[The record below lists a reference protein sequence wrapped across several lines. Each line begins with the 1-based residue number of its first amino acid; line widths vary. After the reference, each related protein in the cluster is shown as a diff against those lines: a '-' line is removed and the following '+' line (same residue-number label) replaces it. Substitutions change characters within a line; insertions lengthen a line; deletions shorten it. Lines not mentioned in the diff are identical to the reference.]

1 MDALS
6 EALNAVRMTGAIFF
20 HAECAAPWGFAV
32 PSVSEVQHVLSP
44 GTERLVNYNLMTEG
58 TAVARFGDG
67 EEVTLRPG
75 DLTILPHG
83 DAHTVSN
90 GSPRAFIDDTAGV
103 ADILRGNVRMLRFGE
118 DGEITRFICGFFG
131 CERSADRLFLAGL
144 PRLIRINIRENPASA
159 WLETAIRHL
168 VSEAESERPGRSILL
183 SRMAE
188 SLFIEA
194 LRCYMEQLPSDQTGW
209 LAGARDPIVGGIL
222 ALLHRDPSHDWTL
235 DMLASAV
242 GASRSVIA
250 KRFDRFIGDSPHGLS
265 GALAPGAGGK
275 TAARLGETGHPDRR
289 GGRLRIRSGLQPRLQ
304 AIVRAA
310 AGAIPATAGQRNAS
324 GGRRGARQVIKCGP
338 VARFP
343 T

>member
-20 HAECAAPWGFAV
+20 HAECAAPWGFEV
-32 PSVSEVQHVLSP
+32 PSVSQVQHVLSP

-58 TAVARFGDG
+58 TAVARFSDG

-90 GSPRAFIDDTAGV
+90 GSPRAFIDDTAGL

-118 DGEITRFICGFFG
+118 GGEITRFICGFFG

-144 PRLIRINIRENPASA
+144 PRLIRINIRENPTSA

-168 VSEAESERPGRSILL
+168 VSEAESDRPGRSILL

-194 LRCYMEQLPSDQTGW
+194 LRCHMEQLPSDQTGW
-209 LAGARDPIVGGIL
+209 LAGARDPVVGGIL
-222 ALLHRDPSHDWTL
+222 ALLHREPSRDWTL
-235 DMLASAV
+235 DALASAV
-242 GASRSVIA
+242 GSSRSVIA
-250 KRFDRFIGDSPHGLS
+250 KRFDRFIGDSPM
-265 GALAPGAGGK
+265 AYLARW
-275 TAARLGETGHPDRR
+275 RLE
-289 GGRLRIRSGLQPRLQ
+289 L
-304 AIVRAA
+304 
-310 AGAIPATAGQRNAS
+310 
-324 GGRRGARQVIKCGP
+324 GARQLRASAKPVIQIAAEVGYESEAAFNRAFKRSFGLPPAQYRRRQASETP
-338 VARFP
+338 VPDAGVIGTASGADR
-343 T
+343 

>member
-32 PSVSEVQHVLSP
+32 PSVSQVQHVLSP
-44 GTERLVNYNLMTEG
+44 GTERLVNYNLLTEG
-58 TAVARFGDG
+58 TAVARFSDG
-67 EEVTLRPG
+67 EGVTLRPG

-83 DAHTVSN
+83 DALTVSN
-90 GSPRAFIDDTAGV
+90 GSPRAFIDDTAGL

-144 PRLIRINIRENPASA
+144 PRLIRINIRENPAST

-168 VSEAESERPGRSILL
+168 VSEGESDRPGRSILL

-194 LRCYMEQLPSDQTGW
+194 LRCYMEQLPSDRTGW

-222 ALLHRDPSHDWTL
+222 AALHREPSKDWTL
-235 DMLASAV
+235 DRLASAV
-242 GASRSVIA
+242 GSSRSVIA
-250 KRFDRFIGDSPHGLS
+250 KRFNRFIGESPMAYLGRW
-265 GALAPGAGGK
+265 
-275 TAARLGETGHPDRR
+275 RLE
-289 GGRLRIRSGLQPRLQ
+289 L
-304 AIVRAA
+304 
-310 AGAIPATAGQRNAS
+310 
-324 GGRRGARQVIKCGP
+324 GARQLRASGKPVIQIAAEVGYESEAAFNRAFKRTFGVP
-338 VARFP
+338 PAQYRRRQGNGTHRPDAPSFGRSADAES
-343 T
+343 

>member
-32 PSVSEVQHVLSP
+32 PSVANVQHVLSP
-44 GTERLVNYNLMTEG
+44 GTERLVNYNLVTEG
-58 TAVARFGDG
+58 TATARFGDG
-67 EEVTLRPG
+67 EEVSLRPG

-90 GSPRAFIDDTAGV
+90 GSPHTFIDDTADL
-103 ADILRGNVRMLRFGE
+103 ADILQGNAGMLRFGE

-144 PRLIRINIRENPASA
+144 PRLIRINIRDNPGSA
-159 WLETAIRHL
+159 WLESAIRHL
-168 VSEAESERPGRSILL
+168 VSEAESNRPGRAVLL

-209 LAGARDPIVGGIL
+209 LAGARDPVVGGVL
-222 ALLHRDPSHDWTL
+222 ALLHRDPANDWTL
-235 DMLASAV
+235 DTLASAV
-242 GASRSVIA
+242 GSSRSVIA
-250 KRFDRFIGDSPHGLS
+250 KRFDRYIGGSPMAYLGRW
-265 GALAPGAGGK
+265 
-275 TAARLGETGHPDRR
+275 RLE
-289 GGRLRIRSGLQPRLQ
+289 L
-304 AIVRAA
+304 
-310 AGAIPATAGQRNAS
+310 
-324 GGRRGARQVIKCGP
+324 GARQLRASAKPIIQIAAEVGYESEAAFNRAFRRKFGLP
-338 VARFP
+338 PAQYRRRRA
-343 T
+343 TGDAQ